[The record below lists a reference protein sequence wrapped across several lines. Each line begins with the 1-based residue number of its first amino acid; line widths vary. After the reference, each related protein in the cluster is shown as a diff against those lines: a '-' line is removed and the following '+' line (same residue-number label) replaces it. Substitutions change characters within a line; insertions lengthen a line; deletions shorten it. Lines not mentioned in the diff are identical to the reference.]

1 MFAASKDLTGTSVI
15 QVIRDLV
22 FTHQGSSP
30 CIQPKVFFVL
40 TSERIIAHLLVSII
54 KSTML
59 PLGKQEL
66 MHIFLTASH
75 IS

>member
-15 QVIRDLV
+15 QVMCDLV
-22 FTHQGSSP
+22 FTPQGSSP
-30 CIQPKVFFVL
+30 CIQPKVFFL
-40 TSERIIAHLLVSII
+40 TSERIIAPLLVSII
-54 KSTML
+54 KSTMI